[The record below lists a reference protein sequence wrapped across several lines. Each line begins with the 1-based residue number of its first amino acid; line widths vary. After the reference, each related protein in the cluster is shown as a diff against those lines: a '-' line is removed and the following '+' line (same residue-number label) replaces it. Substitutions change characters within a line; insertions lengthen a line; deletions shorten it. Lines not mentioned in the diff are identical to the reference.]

1 MTGYGGGGIPPR
13 PLPANNN
20 GELKAETEGRNGRK
34 KGRGGRRL
42 EERVGGGREGGKER
56 RGRLFRPSTDLKLFA
71 SGAVGSVAG
80 IIYRL

>member
-34 KGRGGRRL
+34 KGRGEGRR
-42 EERVGGGREGGKER
+42 ESSGRKGGRK
-56 RGRLFRPSTDLKLFA
+56 GRSFRPSTDLKLFA